1 MKVQWRSPDGVI
13 SETTVPDIEQLLFL
27 LRLVNKVTLEGVFYQ
42 IDGSELIV
50 EDDELSVAVHL
61 SHVTKPSIA

>member
-50 EDDELSVAVHL
+50 GDDELSVAVHL
-61 SHVTKPSIA
+61 SHATKPSIA